1 MSAWVSHTASIG
13 DEGARAARDGG
24 RNVPAALRG
33 DRERRTSRLSKR
45 LAKHLPLAAAL
56 LAVASPASADV
67 VWSGPV
73 NLIINSDFNGLYLN
87 VLTGAYNTTG
97 GGGGTVEGG
106 WHINPYGS
114 NGLYWFQSTSNGVG
128 YLKAPGSTALANVA
142 VGTLIDGSSTYGT
155 GGASTNLT
163 LNGTSIVG
171 FRFTLDGGTHYGWF
185 RVSLSDTYAGQP
197 RSIVDWAYE
206 STVGAPIAAGAL
218 PSDPCPADI
227 DGNGLVNAGDLGKL
241 LSEWGNPCCGSDI
254 DGDGQV
260 GAADMSAIL
269 SDWGATCG
277 PVIDSIEPAA
287 GSSAGGTEVTISGRH
302 LAAATSVSIGGAE
315 AEIVSASGDAIVV
328 LAPPGKDGLADLSV
342 STPFG
347 VDVYTDAF
355 RFVASPPWAT
365 TLEASPDPKVITDP
379 EWRARIIASGLP
391 WRVQDNASGIEMLL
405 VPPGT
410 FMMGCS
416 PSNQYGCLSD
426 EYPVHEVTLTQPFYL
441 GRYEVTQAQWT
452 AVMGSNPSSFQSPS
466 PEVPAEQVPNRPV
479 ERVSWNMI
487 QGFEAESGLRLPTE
501 AEWEYACRAGTQ
513 TAFNLPPNGTN
524 NDNLLGQLG
533 WFGDNSASQTRPVGQ
548 KQANNLG
555 LHDMHGNAYEW
566 VEDWYG
572 VDYYAQSPAIDPE
585 GPTNGAARMLR
596 GGAWDFTSQS
606 CRAASRVNIE
616 PDYRGNNYLGFRVAR
631 TP

>member
-1 MSAWVSHTASIG
+1 MSNVS
-13 DEGARAARDGG
+13 
-24 RNVPAALRG
+24 LRG
-33 DRERRTSRLSKR
+33 RLSR
-45 LAKHLPLAAAL
+45 HLAIAAT
-56 LAVASPASADV
+56 VAAGAAGAASADV
-67 VWSGPV
+67 VYFADQ

-185 RVSLSDTYAGQP
+185 RVSLSDTYSAQP
-197 RSIVDWAYE
+197 RSIVEWAYE
-206 STVGAPIAAGAL
+206 STPGASSAAGVV

-260 GAADMSAIL
+260 GAADIAALL

-302 LAAATSVSIGGAE
+302 LAAATSVLIGGAD

-328 LAPPGKDGLADLSV
+328 LTPPGVIGLADLSV
-342 STPFG
+342 ATPFG
-347 VDVYTDAF
+347 NITDSGAF
-355 RFVASPPWAT
+355 EYLPLLPWAT
-365 TLEASPDPKVITDP
+365 ILEASPDAKVITDP
-379 EWRARIIASGLP
+379 EWRDRIIATGLP

-416 PSNQYGCLSD
+416 PSLQGGCD
-426 EYPVHEVTLTQPFYL
+426 GNENPVHEVTLTQPFYL

-452 AVMGSNPSSFQSPS
+452 AVMGINPSFFQNPS
-466 PEVPAEQVPNRPV
+466 RQVPAAQVPFRPV
-479 ERVSWNMI
+479 ENVSWNTI
-487 QGFEAESGLRLPTE
+487 QSFEAATGLRLPTE

-533 WFGDNSASQTRPVGQ
+533 WVSNNSAYQTRPVGQ
-548 KQANNLG
+548 KLANNLG
-555 LHDMHGNAYEW
+555 LHDMHGNVYEW

-572 VDYYAQSPAIDPE
+572 SGYYAQSPAFDPP
-585 GPTNGAARMLR
+585 GPISGTYPYRVLR
-596 GGAWDFTSQS
+596 GGGWDFDSS
-606 CRAASRVNIE
+606 LGRASFRTGFL
-616 PDYRGNNYLGFRVAR
+616 PGFDSFYLGFRAAR